1 MSIVATLA
9 YLVAASLFIVGLK
22 MLGKASTARR
32 GNLISSIG
40 MLIAVLATLIANG
53 TSFPIILAGIVVGS
67 GIGAFAA
74 KKVDMTSMPQLV
86 ALFNG
91 FGGASSTLVALS
103 EWDNLSGGAFQV
115 VSIALALGI
124 GCLTFTGSIIA
135 FGKLAE
141 WLSGS
146 PVLFSGQK
154 ALNGLLALG
163 AIVSIA
169 MMATDTYQSEAG
181 WALLII
187 TAILGVSLVIP
198 IGGADMPVVICLLN
212 SYSGLAAC
220 ATGFVVSNI
229 VLIVSG
235 ALVGSSGIILT
246 HIMCKAMN
254 RTLGNVIFG
263 GVGASSSGGKGAE
276 GTPNPISSDDAY
288 YLLEAADSVV
298 FIPGYGMAVA
308 QAQHAVRELTELLE
322 LNNTEVSFCIHPVA
336 GRMPGHMNVLLAEAN
351 VPYDQLVEPDDT
363 NPTMETVDVAVVI
376 GANDVVNPAAREDET
391 SPLYGMPIIDA
402 DKAKVCMVLKRSM
415 KAGFAGVDNP
425 LFVGDNTR
433 MLFGDAKSTI
443 SELANSFKENAAKT
457 AC

>member
-263 GVGASSSGGKGAE
+263 GVGASSSGARAQRAPPTPSLRTMPTTCWKPPIRWFSSPATAWPWPKPSTPFENSRNSSSSTTPKSASASTPWRAE
-276 GTPNPISSDDAY
+276 CLGT
-288 YLLEAADSVV
+288 
-298 FIPGYGMAVA
+298 
-308 QAQHAVRELTELLE
+308 
-322 LNNTEVSFCIHPVA
+322 
-336 GRMPGHMNVLLAEAN
+336 
-351 VPYDQLVEPDDT
+351 
-363 NPTMETVDVAVVI
+363 
-376 GANDVVNPAAREDET
+376 
-391 SPLYGMPIIDA
+391 
-402 DKAKVCMVLKRSM
+402 
-415 KAGFAGVDNP
+415 
-425 LFVGDNTR
+425 
-433 MLFGDAKSTI
+433 
-443 SELANSFKENAAKT
+443 
-457 AC
+457 